1 MKIKSIFIF
10 LVFITASSYSQNYFQ
25 ITGKI
30 IDKKTKEPLSF
41 SSVYVSG
48 EKYVGSISNELG
60 DFIIKIPKEL
70 SVDSLHV
77 SFVSYKPNSFSIQD
91 INDDTIFNLI
101 ELEGKS
107 ILLNEYIVTAV
118 EPLELLDQAFKKIP
132 ENYDVKPIMMRG
144 FYSENMKLK
153 IKLVGDNILE
163 KNNIESSLGHK
174 EAILDIYRNPFN
186 EKYTKKAD
194 NDYIKLIA
202 WRQTGDKSDS
212 SILGDTPFSGAGPNT
227 LINNDP
233 LKDIKSLFL
242 FRKNRKNYDFK
253 LKGVKTIDLRDVYVI
268 EFDQKNSVKK
278 QLYKGSILIDKKS
291 LAFNAIEYHLSAK
304 GKKYNSMDKILFFGT
319 QLHDFSKIITYK
331 KYNQKWNLLH
341 INYSENRDIEMY
353 NTTLIGKTIFKKH
366 KIKADSIKINFKN
379 QKHIIITEVEKTNV
393 TPFEKNELFTKSS
406 EVKSESNKDVWGD
419 YNYFNSVKK
428 ID

>member
-25 ITGKI
+25 ITVKI

-48 EKYVGSISNELG
+48 EKYLGSISNELG
-60 DFIIKIPKEL
+60 DFIIKIPKGL

-91 INDDTIFNLI
+91 LNDDTIFNLI

-132 ENYDVKPIMMRG
+132 ENYDLKPIMMRG
-144 FYSENMKLK
+144 FYTENMKLK
-153 IKLVGDNILE
+153 SKLIGDNILE

-202 WRQTGDKSDS
+202 WRQTGDKS
-212 SILGDTPFSGAGPNT
+212 I
-227 LINNDP
+227 
-233 LKDIKSLFL
+233 
-242 FRKNRKNYDFK
+242 
-253 LKGVKTIDLRDVYVI
+253 V
-268 EFDQKNSVKK
+268 
-278 QLYKGSILIDKKS
+278 LY
-291 LAFNAIEYHLSAK
+291 
-304 GKKYNSMDKILFFGT
+304 
-319 QLHDFSKIITYK
+319 
-331 KYNQKWNLLH
+331 
-341 INYSENRDIEMY
+341 
-353 NTTLIGKTIFKKH
+353 
-366 KIKADSIKINFKN
+366 
-379 QKHIIITEVEKTNV
+379 
-393 TPFEKNELFTKSS
+393 
-406 EVKSESNKDVWGD
+406 
-419 YNYFNSVKK
+419 
-428 ID
+428 